1 VVWKRAFTL
10 IELLVVVAIIGL
22 LVSIAVPSLGRA
34 RASGKRAACAS
45 NLRQI
50 GIALRTYL
58 GSANDRLP
66 YASYMPSVSPA
77 PLAGPD
83 PIYIADVLAN
93 DTGHQEKVFR
103 CPNDISTYSDDP
115 NNERLAPN
123 VNKSYFETERSS
135 YEYTMRLMGRTVEEY
150 AHARQD
156 QTDGHQGHFTPVNS
170 VWIFRDFNN
179 FHAPAGAPGSRR
191 YLYIDGHV
199 TDYENQY

>member
-1 VVWKRAFTL
+1 LRVVWKRAFTL

-50 GIALRTYL
+50 GIAMRSYL
-58 GSANDRLP
+58 GAANDRLP

-77 PLAGPD
+77 PLDGPD

-93 DTGHQEKVFR
+93 DTGHQENVFR
-103 CPNDISTYSDDP
+103 CPNDISSYSDDP
-115 NNERLAPN
+115 NKERLPPN
-123 VNKSYFETERSS
+123 VNKT
-135 YEYTMRLMGRTVEEY
+135 YEYRDRLAGQTLEEY
-150 AHARQD
+150 VARIRDRTGQVIA
-156 QTDGHQGHFTPVNS
+156 PSS

-179 FHAPAGAPGSRR
+179 FHAPAGALGSRR
-191 YLYIDGHV
+191 YVYIDGHV
-199 TDYENQY
+199 TDFEN

>member
-1 VVWKRAFTL
+1 LRVVWKRAFTL

-50 GIALRTYL
+50 GIAMRSYL
-58 GSANDRLP
+58 GAANDRLP

-77 PLAGPD
+77 PLDGPD

-93 DTGHQEKVFR
+93 DTGHQENVFR
-103 CPNDISTYSDDP
+103 CPNDISSYSDDP
-115 NNERLAPN
+115 NKERLPPN
-123 VNKSYFETERSS
+123 VNKTYFETERSS
-135 YEYTMRLMGRTVEEY
+135 YEYRDRLAGQTLEEY
-150 AHARQD
+150 VARIRDRTGQVIA
-156 QTDGHQGHFTPVNS
+156 PSS

-179 FHAPAGAPGSRR
+179 FHAPAGALGSRR
-191 YLYIDGHV
+191 YVYIDGHV
-199 TDYENQY
+199 TDFEN

>member
-1 VVWKRAFTL
+1 MAWKRAFTL

-58 GSANDRLP
+58 GPANDRLP

-77 PLAGPD
+77 PLDGPD
-83 PIYIADVLAN
+83 PIYVADVLAN
-93 DTGHQEKVFR
+93 DVGQQGRVFR
-103 CPNDISTYSDDP
+103 CPNDVASASDDP
-115 NNERLAPN
+115 NSERLAPN

-135 YEYTMRLMGRTVEEY
+135 YEYQIRLMGQTVEEY
-150 AHARQD
+150 VAHRREHSGFAP
-156 QTDGHQGHFTPVNS
+156 PVNS
-170 VWIFRDFNN
+170 VWIFRDYYN
-179 FHAPAGAPGSRR
+179 FHALAGTPGARR

-199 TDYENQY
+199 TDFEN

>member
-1 VVWKRAFTL
+1 MVWKRAFTL

-58 GSANDRLP
+58 GPANDRLP

-77 PLAGPD
+77 PLDGPD

-103 CPNDISTYSDDP
+103 CPNDISSYSDDP

-123 VNKSYFETERSS
+123 VNKTYFETERSS
-135 YEYTMRLMGRTVEEY
+135 YEYRNRLAGQTLEEY
-150 AHARQD
+150 VARIRDRTGQVIA
-156 QTDGHQGHFTPVNS
+156 PSS

-179 FHAPAGAPGSRR
+179 FHAPAGALGSRR
-191 YLYIDGHV
+191 YVYIDGHV
-199 TDYENQY
+199 TDFEN